1 MLFIAHRVNT
11 SNELKTIPTHFGV
24 EIDIRDKDNDC
35 VLQHDPFYSTD
46 TTDSTESTESIKSP
60 KSDPEKFEDWLKEYN
75 HALLICNI
83 KSEGIEWKVIE
94 LLKKY
99 HITNYFFLDS
109 SIPMIQ
115 KLLKSGETNIA
126 IRYSE
131 VEPIEFVEKWSNKVK
146 WCWIDCFTHYPLHDP
161 ILDNFN
167 CCYVSP
173 ALQGRIN
180 KEEIQISSDY
190 IKGIRNE
197 KSAVCDKIYHSHFWT
212 SMS

>member
-35 VLQHDPFYSTD
+35 VLQHDPFYL
-46 TTDSTESTESIKSP
+46 TES
-60 KSDPEKFEDWLKEYN
+60 PEKFEDWLKEYK

-83 KSEGIEWKVIE
+83 KSEGVEWKVIE

-115 KLLKSGETNIA
+115 KLLKTGETNIA

-146 WCWIDCFTHYPLHDP
+146 WCWIDCFTHYPPHHS
-161 ILDNFN
+161 ILDNFK

-173 ALQGRIN
+173 ALQGRTDSD
-180 KEEIQISSDY
+180 EIRISSDY
-190 IKGIRNE
+190 IKGISNE
-197 KSAVCDKIYHSHFWT
+197 KSAVCDKIYHSPFWT
-212 SMS
+212 SRS